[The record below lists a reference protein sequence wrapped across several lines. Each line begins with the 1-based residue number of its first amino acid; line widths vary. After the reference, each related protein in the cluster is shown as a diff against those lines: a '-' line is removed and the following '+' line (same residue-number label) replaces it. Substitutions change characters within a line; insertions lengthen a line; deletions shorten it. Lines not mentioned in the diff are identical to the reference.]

1 MVHSS
6 FSFTSL
12 GEKVFQHGQFSS
24 LYIDHSTS
32 CKTVFNFVRENIFV
46 NWWEKGWI
54 KPNNS
59 HVGFHRFIGRERRF
73 LNPQQSA
80 MINIITVTKLLP
92 IIDTCTVW
100 SGIYNYDKITRIPG
114 LIPKQCI
121 SYIYIL
127 YATVACWRL
136 LYNPPPPW
144 INFSWFDDRVMY
156 VRSRCVPLSMN
167 ETNDGNKRL
176 YVTHRKHGLILNWG
190 GGWMQHSAPAF
201 HIMCSLLVWMESNYL
216 QP

>member
-1 MVHSS
+1 MDNLYTSIYWSINEGFRGHHVFVGFRCLSNMHISVSKEMVHSS

-12 GEKVFQHGQFSS
+12 GEKVLQHGQFSS

-121 SYIYIL
+121 SYMYIL

-136 LYNPPPPW
+136 FYNPPSPNKFLVIRW
-144 INFSWFDDRVMY
+144 SSDVCQI
-156 VRSRCVPLSMN
+156 SMCAPFN
-167 ETNDGNKRL
+167 EWNKWW
-176 YVTHRKHGLILNWG
+176 K
-190 GGWMQHSAPAF
+190 
-201 HIMCSLLVWMESNYL
+201 
-216 QP
+216 